1 MVRKNKRGECIMK
14 KYVKLLLLMLFVS
27 LLTVGAKIQLD
38 AAETED
44 SYGVSLYVERP
55 SHDII
60 PNSQYNVS
68 TTIYQEIYDEE
79 NEEYDRVS
87 INTSEISNLEIT
99 PVGDSAKYASV
110 DDGILT
116 IENIPKEVFA
126 KDDLGIDYYTLTF
139 TVSADVKGE
148 TIYFSEQQ
156 EVRVQYRDFDF
167 YLDENHQNWA
177 MVMTKGEVVTLH
189 PELIIYDGEH
199 PDGAK
204 VEDAHFYISGWNG
217 NHYENETVQYSSAL
231 KVRITDDE
239 LVIGAKRAGD
249 ITLDGVSV
257 YLLKENGEKD
267 SLIEIWSERNSIF
280 NICIRPESTP
290 ALTADSTGTVNVPED
305 MEIFTFTPEETGKYH
320 FTFEAKMDEYGDYY
334 INNDCYDA
342 QGNWVGES
350 SDDDDN
356 PSPYTTYSLEK
367 GVIYTFFYN
376 YTGDQEPLEDID
388 LNTGAVTPGTGT
400 TGEEGN
406 KTPTAPVVSGDS
418 TGLNSSSTSIVSNSN
433 ADLPAVNTVLTD
445 TATKNTYVV
454 TAKGSTVAYKG
465 TKNKKAKK
473 IMIPSTVTIDGTT
486 YKVTSIASGAFKNNK
501 KLTKV
506 KVGSNVQSIGKKAF
520 YGCKKLKTIV
530 IKSKKLTAKSVG
542 AKAFTKAGSS
552 NYKKCTVKVPRN
564 KKSAYTKVLK
574 KKGLNAW
581 VKIK

>member
-1 MVRKNKRGECIMK
+1 M
-14 KYVKLLLLMLFVS
+14 
-27 LLTVGAKIQLD
+27 QLN
-38 AAETED
+38 AAETGD

-60 PNSQYNVS
+60 PNSQYNIS
-68 TTIYQEIYDEE
+68 TTIYKKIYDEE
-79 NEEYDRVS
+79 NKWYDREN
-87 INTSEISNLEIT
+87 IDDDEISDVKII
-99 PVGDSAKYASV
+99 PVGESEKYASV
-110 DDGILT
+110 DNDILT
-116 IENIPKEVFA
+116 IENIPKEVFT
-126 KDDLGIDYYTLTF
+126 KDELGIDYYTLTF
-139 TVSADVKGE
+139 TVSAKVQGE
-148 TIYFSEQQ
+148 TINFSEQQ
-156 EVRVQYRDFDF
+156 EVKVQYRDFDF
-167 YLDENHQNWA
+167 YLDENHKNWA

-189 PELIIYDGEH
+189 PELIIYNGEH

-204 VEDAHFYISGWNG
+204 VEDAHFYISDLNG
-217 NHYENETVQYSSAL
+217 NHYENETVQYSSTL

-249 ITLDGVSV
+249 TTLDGVSIH
-257 YLLKENGEKD
+257 LLKENGEKD
-267 SLIEIWSERNSIF
+267 SLVEIWSERNSIF

-290 ALTADSTGTVNVPED
+290 ALTADSTRIVNVPED
-305 MEIFTFTPEETGKYH
+305 IEIFTFTPKETGKYY
-320 FTFEAKMDEYGDYY
+320 FPFEETTDEDGTRYVDS
-334 INNDCYDA
+334 DCYDD

-350 SDDDDN
+350 SNDNDDL
-356 PSPYTTYSLEK
+356 SSYTTYSLEK
-367 GVIYTFFYN
+367 GVTYTFFYN
-376 YTGDQEPLEDID
+376 YTGDPEPLADID

-400 TGEEGN
+400 TGDEGN
-406 KTPTAPVVSGDS
+406 KTPTAPVISNDS
-418 TGLNSSSTSIVSNSN
+418 TGLRNSSANTVSNSS
-433 ADLPAVNTVLTD
+433 ASLPAVNSVLTD
-445 TATKNTYVV
+445 TKTKNTYIV

-473 IMIPSTVTIDGTT
+473 INIPSTVTINGTT

-506 KVGSNVQSIGKKAF
+506 TVGSNVQSIGKKAF

-552 NYKKCTVKVPRN
+552 NYKKCTVKVPKN

-574 KKGLNAW
+574 KKGLNAQ